1 MSLTQQIL
9 MNCFVVGKG
18 SLVLNFLYF
27 SKFIG
32 KYFITLVIQ
41 NKFLEDEINHVYTP
55 LTTRHL
61 LENRREVPT
70 LENSLPTAH
79 VVPWTT

>member
-1 MSLTQQIL
+1 

-55 LTTRHL
+55 LITHHL

-70 LENSLPTAH
+70 LENSPPAAH
-79 VVPWTT
+79 MVPWTT

>member
-1 MSLTQQIL
+1 

-41 NKFLEDEINHVYTP
+41 NKCLEDK
-55 LTTRHL
+55 
-61 LENRREVPT
+61 
-70 LENSLPTAH
+70 
-79 VVPWTT
+79 